1 MGAMSGDI
9 RAATSEATMG
19 GSSSCESVQEVFS
32 PWEVG
37 KVHKGALEVEST
49 LGGGGGGGGGALE
62 TAAAEGEAKNGL
74 QPAAGSWFAAVGG
87 GSQTLPLSELPYD
100 WPMAIMS

>member
-9 RAATSEATMG
+9 KAATSEATMG
-19 GSSSCESVQEVFS
+19 GSSPCESVQEVFS